1 MSFKESIHIKN
12 VGPIREL
19 RIDDIRPLTILI
31 GASATGK
38 STLMKV
44 LALMRYIYK
53 MENIRSHLLSSKIKR
68 SPFRI
73 EFKNLLKDGL
83 GDSFTKSSEV
93 IYTVLYHDGTPYT
106 ISYKGGKLHN
116 RIHIENKYLRFFKEA
131 YVVEERGAM
140 PAFLSP
146 RSDLHDILG
155 SDPPP
160 AVRCNELGFYFNDTL
175 KDLQSAIN
183 ESPKLA
189 IGHLDLQLTAK
200 VFGNKRKRYLISS
213 LSDKEIPEIDL
224 KYSSSGIRTST
235 PIVSLLHYFAQD
247 FSFEEALNRSIFA
260 YFRDAR
266 RLMSYQASTEP
277 TEMPRHVHL
286 YIEEPELNL
295 FPTAQCALLNFAV
308 EEAFANKKADR
319 ELSLMIA
326 THSPYI
332 ANYINVLLRK
342 SRLGEKGLHEEDFD
356 VYLLADGKA
365 IPLIGEDEDTHERVV
380 DTFPLTEAMEEIYN
394 EYVSLGDH
402 VGENEDTEEETV
414 DGSHGDIYNDYVT
427 IEEHE

>member
-1 MSFKESIHIKN
+1 MSFKESIRIKN
-12 VGPIREL
+12 VGPIRDL
-19 RIDDIRPLTILI
+19 HIKDIRPLTVLI

-44 LALMRYIYK
+44 LTLMRYIYK
-53 MENIRSHLLSSKIKR
+53 MENIRSYLRNSAINR

-83 GDSFTKSSEV
+83 GSMFSKNSEIEYV
-93 IYTVLYHDGTPYT
+93 ATHGETTYT
-106 ISYKGGKLHN
+106 ISYKGGKLQN
-116 RIHIENKYLRFFKEA
+116 KFRIENEHLRFFKEA
-131 YVVEERGAM
+131 YIVEERGAM
-140 PAFLSP
+140 PVFLSG
-146 RSDLHDILG
+146 RSTGRND
-155 SDPPP
+155 
-160 AVRCNELGFYFNDTL
+160 LGFYFNDTL
-175 KDLQSAIN
+175 ADLQNALN
-183 ESPKLA
+183 VTPN
-189 IGHLDLQLTAK
+189 LDLKHLGFQLTAK
-200 VFGNKRKRYLISS
+200 KTGNNQMRYLVSNSS
-213 LSDKEIPEIDL
+213 ENETPEIEL
-224 KYSSSGIRTST
+224 KYASSGIQTST
-235 PIVSLLHYFAQD
+235 PIVSLLQYFAQG
-247 FSFEEALNRSIFA
+247 FSFVDALRRSILSYLF
-260 YFRDAR
+260 DSS
-266 RLMSYQASTEP
+266 RLTDYKQTMELFQP
-277 TEMPRHVHL
+277 TMEVMELPRHVHL

-308 EEAFANKKADR
+308 REAFINKKEDR

-342 SRLGEKGLHEEDFD
+342 SRLGEIGLREEDFD

-380 DTFPLTEAMEEIYN
+380 DTFPLTEAMEDIYN

-402 VGENEDTEEETV
+402 VGENEDTDERAV
-414 DGSHGDIYNDYVT
+414 DGSHGDMYNDYVT